1 MATSI
6 DEIKGFLDE
15 FDLKYNVHDEEPV
28 IAIAFRLEPGDT
40 AYRRRRGLRHGRRR
54 AVGQQGLLN
63 LRTELLPRCFLYI
76 ERRAAC
82 EAPATAGRMNP
93 LKA

>member
-54 AVGQQGLLN
+54 AVGQQGRLN
-63 LRTELLPRCFLYI
+63 LRTESLPRCFLYI
-76 ERRAAC
+76 ERRAKRRRP
-82 EAPATAGRMNP
+82 PAV
-93 LKA
+93 